1 MFTRC
6 SPSWH
11 SQGESFTT
19 ALRHGSAGQ
28 SLTTVLRQGIARA
41 GVSRKLL
48 RHGYARA
55 REINKRDKITS
66 TYNYSVT
73 ATPGRESLTNV
84 TRSLQIKRKKKR
96 KEKIGN
102 KDDATSTSKT
112 FKTN

>member
-55 REINKRDKITS
+55 REFNKRDKITS
-66 TYNYSVT
+66 K
-73 ATPGRESLTNV
+73 E
-84 TRSLQIKRKKKR
+84 KKR

>member
-19 ALRHGSAGQ
+19 ALRHGTARQCS
-28 SLTTVLRQGIARA
+28 TTVLRQGIARA
-41 GVSRKLL
+41 GVFRKLL

-55 REINKRDKITS
+55 REFNKRDKITS
-66 TYNYSVT
+66 RYNYSVT

-84 TRSLQIKRKKKR
+84 TRSLQKKR
-96 KEKIGN
+96 TKGKIGN